1 MIDKILKLIKSLVFR
16 IHVLKI
22 VTILLFVVIC
32 FRLYAVQVTYSS
44 DYKAYLE
51 RSTTLELQ
59 KNVPRGV
66 IYDRNF
72 NVLVDNQAVKT

>member
-16 IHVLKI
+16 IHVLKG

-44 DYKAYLE
+44 HYKTYLE

-72 NVLVDNQAVKT
+72 NVLVDNQAVNT